1 MWWSKRLAQDQTRS
15 KRQVSGGLRHDR
27 DPSDL
32 CWHSW
37 RTRLFHHWDLR
48 KLDRNLQVGQ
58 IRYHKNYYRRS
69 MWQVEIQG
77 RSTEWLWTSRTHCD
91 CYNSWWWGNLLDTN
105 AVVDPLAV
113 MIESLNTLV
122 TYVAMSGFSCA
133 DHLTVWTNLV
143 WIIFFQELSD
153 LNLLRRFKMPW
164 ILETGD
170 DE

>member
-1 MWWSKRLAQDQTRS
+1 M
-15 KRQVSGGLRHDR
+15 VV
-27 DPSDL
+27 
-32 CWHSW
+32 
-37 RTRLFHHWDLR
+37 R
-48 KLDRNLQVGQ
+48 K
-58 IRYHKNYYRRS
+58 
-69 MWQVEIQG
+69 
-77 RSTEWLWTSRTHCD
+77 T
-91 CYNSWWWGNLLDTN
+91 LLDTD

-164 ILETGD
+164 ILETSD